1 MAWYRVGSITVTNG
15 SVTVSGA
22 GTAWI
27 SNAAIGEALYAPDGR
42 LYEIVNIASDTTI
55 TLQSAYLGATA
66 SAQAYVIVPSQ
77 SYIRDLAAQAADLV
91 NNYSTIYNTV
101 GQGKF
106 GDGTLGAPGIRFSDD
121 LDTGFYRS
129 ASNEVTFVAGGTAIF
144 KYNLTG
150 GLQLTSVNLDG
161 GTIDGTTIGATTPST
176 GAFTTLSSTS
186 TTTLNGTTIPA
197 SKTLVDTDSSQTLT
211 GKTLTAP
218 VLGGTVTG
226 TYTLGGTPTF
236 PASVVLTTGAQ
247 TLASKT
253 LTNPVINGFTGD
265 TGIINIGS
273 GQVYKDASG
282 NVGVGTAS
290 PNVRLEVSATAAV
303 VARFNS
309 TNGLGSNIA
318 LQKSGTT
325 YGIIGATSTITG
337 TGTDYTPIIFA
348 EGGLGINFATNGD
361 ATIKAK
367 LDASGN
373 LLVGTTS
380 ASGKITSYSTSEW
393 NLTCVR
399 TGTVTNGHIQ
409 FINGNGQVGSITT
422 NGSTTTYATSS
433 DYRLKENVAP
443 MQNALATVAQLKP
456 CTYTWKADGSAG
468 QGFIAHEL
476 QAVVPDAVT
485 GEKDAVDADGKP
497 QYQGVDTSFL
507 VATLVAAIQELKA
520 EFDAYKAAHP

>member
-1 MAWYRVGSITVTNG
+1 MAWYRSGSITVTNG

-144 KYNLTG
+144 KYSLTG
-150 GLQLTSVNLDG
+150 GLSLTTG
-161 GTIDGTTIGATTPST
+161 GALVGTTAT
-176 GAFTTLSSTS
+176 
-186 TTTLNGTTIPA
+186 
-197 SKTLVDTDSSQTLT
+197 QTLT
-211 GKTLTAP
+211 NKTLTAP

-236 PASVVLTTGAQ
+236 PSSVVLTTGAQ

-265 TGIINIGS
+265 TSIINIGS

-282 NVGVGTAS
+282 NVGIGTQSPVSALHVYRTAADAVATVQGLQTAS
-290 PNVRLEVSATAAV
+290 GGTGKSAIQLDVNGKGGFAISNDSTSGTRALTFSNNSGYGVSTVEAMRIDSSNNVSVSAASAYLRLKSASTNFDISGQAGGNDFLRISANGTQRFQFNDLGAAY
-303 VARFNS
+303 NS
-309 TNGLGSNIA
+309 T
-318 LQKSGTT
+318 GTW
-325 YGIIGATSTITG
+325 GTI
-337 TGTDYTPIIFA
+337 
-348 EGGLGINFATNGD
+348 
-361 ATIKAK
+361 
-367 LDASGN
+367 
-373 LLVGTTS
+373 
-380 ASGKITSYSTSEW
+380 
-393 NLTCVR
+393 
-399 TGTVTNGHIQ
+399 
-409 FINGNGQVGSITT
+409 
-422 NGSTTTYATSS
+422 S
-433 DYRLKENVAP
+433 DVRLKENIVESTP
-443 MQNALATVAQLKP
+443 KLEGINQLRVVNFNLKSDP
-456 CTYTWKADGSAG
+456 DVK
-468 QGFIAHEL
+468 QIGFIAQEVEQIFPGL
-476 QAVVPDAVT
+476 VSNGEEDGEGGYYKAVKTTVLIPM
-485 GEKDAVDADGKP
+485 
-497 QYQGVDTSFL
+497 L
-507 VATLVAAIQELKA
+507 VKAIQELKA